1 MWVKFMLLQN
11 LLLLILYK
19 KKLFF
24 LFEETKPKMKTKPI
38 FFYKANVYH
47 RISEVAK
54 LLKLGLFSAMQIFYL
69 CVGGWGGNR
78 TV

>member
-38 FFYKANVYH
+38 FLQSKCLSSYIRGCQATKVRAIFSDAN
-47 RISEVAK
+47 
-54 LLKLGLFSAMQIFYL
+54 LLFV
-69 CVGGWGGNR
+69 CWGVR
-78 TV
+78 R